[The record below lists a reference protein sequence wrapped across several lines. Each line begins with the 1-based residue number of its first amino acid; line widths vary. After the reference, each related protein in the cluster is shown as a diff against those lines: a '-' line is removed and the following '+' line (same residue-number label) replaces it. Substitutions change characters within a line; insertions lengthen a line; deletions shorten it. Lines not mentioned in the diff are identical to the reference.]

1 MAEPRGL
8 IRGLLLLWLALP
20 LAPARALAL
29 PPAAAQ
35 AELARIDVVVTTAR
49 GRHHYA
55 AELAATPEQQ
65 EYGLMFRTR
74 MGAKQA
80 MLFPFAPPRP
90 ATFWMAN
97 TVLPLDLVFIG
108 ADGRVLNVGR
118 GIPQSR
124 ELVPSDGDA
133 AAVLELNAGEAA
145 KIGLATGDRVRYRLP

>member
-1 MAEPRGL
+1 L
-8 IRGLLLLWLALP
+8 LALP
-20 LAPARALAL
+20 LTAAQAL

-35 AELARIDVVVTTAR
+35 AELARIDVVVTTAS

-80 MLFPFAPPRP
+80 MLFPFALPRP
-90 ATFWMAN
+90 ASFWMAN
-97 TVLPLDLVFIG
+97 TVLPLDLVFVG
-108 ADGRVLNVGR
+108 ADGRVQNVGK

-124 ELVPSDGDA
+124 ELVSSDDAA

-145 KIGLATGDRVRYRLP
+145 RIGIRKGSRVAYTLP